1 MKEDTEI
8 IKKEEVK
15 PVKKTITTTQHIC
28 GTCQKSVVKM
38 LPAIYHGESPIC
50 CGNPMSE
57 K

>member
-1 MKEDTEI
+1 MNEDTEI
-8 IKKEEVK
+8 IKKEETK
-15 PVKKTITTTQHIC
+15 AVKKTITTTQHIC

-38 LPAIYHGESPIC
+38 LPAIYHGETPIC